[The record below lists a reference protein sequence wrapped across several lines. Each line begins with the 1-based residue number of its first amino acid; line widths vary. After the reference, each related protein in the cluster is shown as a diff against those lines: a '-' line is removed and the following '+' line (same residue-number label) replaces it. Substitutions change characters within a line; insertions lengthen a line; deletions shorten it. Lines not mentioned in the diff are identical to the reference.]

1 MKKNLPQAKTTKWFK
16 SLRTQI
22 MREIEAI
29 EDEYAGIHG
38 GMPARFIKTPWSR
51 MGISGQPGGGEM
63 GLMRD
68 GLVFEKAGVNI
79 STVWGEFSKEMRDK
93 IPGAVEND
101 GQFWAAGISLVM
113 HPRNPFVPPVHMNTR
128 HIITSKSW
136 FGGGADLNPI
146 YKNDDDTK
154 LFHDALKQC
163 CDKHGS
169 DYYDKYSK
177 WAETYF
183 WNAHRNEPRGV
194 GGIFY
199 DYLESNWDK
208 DFEFTKDVGTTF
220 LDIYPKIVRAHMFDA
235 YKKEH
240 EDFMLF
246 RRGRY
251 AEFNLIHD
259 RGTVFG
265 LKTGG
270 NPDAILMSLPPRVHW

>member
-1 MKKNLPQAKTTKWFK
+1 MKKNLPQTKASQWFK
-16 SLRTQI
+16 SLRDQI
-22 MREIEAI
+22 IDEMEAI
-29 EDEYAGIHG
+29 EAQYALHNAGQAG
-38 GMPARFIKTPWSR
+38 KFIKTPWSR
-51 MGISGQPGGGEM
+51 QDISGQPGGGEM

-79 STVWGEFSKEMRDK
+79 STVWGEFSEEFRDK
-93 IPGAVEND
+93 IPGAIENN
-101 GQFWAAGISLVM
+101 GQFWAAGISVVI

-146 YKNDDDTK
+146 YPNDNDTA

-163 CDKHGS
+163 CASHS
-169 DYYDKYSK
+169 FDYEKYK
-177 WAETYF
+177 EWAETYF

-199 DYLESNWDK
+199 DYLDKDWDK
-208 DFEFTKDVGTTF
+208 DFAFTMDVGKTF
-220 LDIYPKIVRAHMFDA
+220 LDIYPRLVRAHMNDKW
-235 YKKEH
+235 KKEH
-240 EDFMLF
+240 EDHMLF

-270 NPDAILMSLPPRVHW
+270 NVDAILMSLPPRVTW